1 MGRIIRGQV
10 IASTGLDAHGEALP
24 EEAIQR
30 LFEQLQDPSVSFR
43 NHDTSQAPVCRG
55 FNKRLERGADG
66 NLAIVI
72 DLEVLDE
79 AAFNAFGGFSI
90 AFTRGSVRFGSNPA
104 VRVLVNPRHFDFEQ
118 VAKEIGDLLPQGES
132 LDVTE
137 RIEKTAV
144 LEAAIIVVT
153 FIAGAAAKGFLGKVG
168 GELFDYLKKRR
179 SHASPAEPTIHLH
192 VTCEIRQRPVVLL
205 LVADP
210 LASPSDLAGVDL
222 EALMARVE
230 AFAAGAEIQRA
241 VGIIRPG
248 GSVELCFVMLPSGRT
263 IEAG

>member
-30 LFEQLQDPSVSFR
+30 LFEQLQDPS
-43 NHDTSQAPVCRG
+43 
-55 FNKRLERGADG
+55 
-66 NLAIVI
+66 
-72 DLEVLDE
+72 
-79 AAFNAFGGFSI
+79 AFSAFGGFSI
-90 AFTRGSVRFGSNPA
+90 AFTRGSVRFGPNPA
-104 VRVLVNPRHFDFEQ
+104 